1 MKKLFIILAITLGWF
16 TNISAQR
23 EKLYNLFDKYQETEG
38 VTSIKIAKPMFSMLS
53 KLDIKDAEL
62 DNIKPMLDK
71 IQGLRILVI
80 EKPEFDSINKNGS
93 KAMLNFNSLQ
103 KEISASLKNL
113 NYKELMT
120 VNSKD
125 AKVKFLAA
133 DAANGILD
141 NLLLSVNS
149 EGNQVLMML
158 DGKISM
164 DDVNKLAN
172 ETQLSSFSTTNS
184 TTKSSTSYSSSS
196 SISEENRKVGKF
208 SGIKVSSGI
217 KLTFTQSNNQSVKV
231 ITDADKLDY
240 VKTELEGDI
249 LNVYIDN
256 PKNKGLNFKM
266 IQVKISAPELTKIA
280 VNSGANFTTENT
292 VNSNYFQ
299 IATTSGAHIN
309 ADLNTKGK
317 VELSTT
323 SGSSARLNMNA
334 KTLEMSATSGS
345 DAVLV
350 GAIDETSFQVSSAS
364 SINAQDLVSKVSTV
378 SASSAAS
385 LKLNVSDRLTVSGSS
400 GSSVR
405 YRENPRLQRNA
416 SLTSGATVKSF

>member
-1 MKKLFIILAITLGWF
+1 MKKIFIILALTFSWF
-16 TNISAQR
+16 TNVSAQR
-23 EKLYNLFDKYQETEG
+23 EKLYSLFDKYQETEG

-62 DNIKPMLDK
+62 DNIKPVLDK

-80 EKPEFDSINKNGS
+80 EKPESDSINK

-103 KEISASLKNL
+103 KDISSSLKNL
-113 NYKELMT
+113 NYDELMT

-133 DAANGILD
+133 DAANGVLD

-172 ETQLSSFSTTNS
+172 ETQTPTRTTPKNS
-184 TTKSSTSYSSSS
+184 TATRSSSS
-196 SISEENRKVGKF
+196 AVTEEQRNVGRF

-217 KLTFTQSNNQSVKV
+217 KLSFTQGNNQSVKV
-231 ITDADKLDY
+231 ITDSDKTEY
-240 VKTELEGDI
+240 VKTELQGDI
-249 LNVYIDN
+249 LNVYVDA
-256 PKNKGLNFKM
+256 PKGKNLNFKM
-266 IQVKISAPELTKIA
+266 IQVKITAPQLSKIA
-280 VNSGANFTTENT
+280 VSSGASFTTENT
-292 VNSNYFQ
+292 VNSSFFQ
-299 IATTSGAHIN
+299 IAVSSGSHIS

-323 SGSSARLNMNA
+323 SGSNAKLNMNA

-345 DAVLV
+345 NANLA
-350 GAIDETSFQVSSAS
+350 GAIEETSFQVSSAS
-364 SINAQDLVSKVSTV
+364 SVNAQDLISKNSTV
-378 SASSAAS
+378 SASSAAD
-385 LKLNVSDRLTVSGSS
+385 LKVNVSENLTVSGKS
-400 GSSVR
+400 GATVR
-405 YRENPRLQRNA
+405 YRDHATVRRNA
-416 SLTSGATVKSF
+416 ALSSGATVKSF

>member
-1 MKKLFIILAITLGWF
+1 MKKIFIILALAFSWF
-16 TNISAQR
+16 TNVSAQR
-23 EKLYNLFDKYQETEG
+23 EKLYSLFDKYQETEG

-62 DNIKPMLDK
+62 DNIKPVLDK

-80 EKPEFDSINKNGS
+80 EKPESDSINK

-103 KEISASLKNL
+103 KDISSSLKNL
-113 NYKELMT
+113 NYDELMT
-120 VNSKD
+120 VNSKE

-133 DAANGILD
+133 DAANGVLD

-172 ETQLSSFSTTNS
+172 ETQTPTRTAPKNS
-184 TTKSSTSYSSSS
+184 TTIGSTSSAVT
-196 SISEENRKVGKF
+196 EEQRNVGRF

-217 KLTFTQSNNQSVKV
+217 KLTFTQGNNQSVKV
-231 ITDADKLDY
+231 ITDSDKMEY
-240 VKTELEGDI
+240 IKTELQGDI
-249 LNVYIDN
+249 LNVYADP
-256 PKNKGLNFKM
+256 PKGKNLNFKM
-266 IQVKISAPELTKIA
+266 IQVKITAPELSKIA
-280 VNSGANFTTENT
+280 VNSGASFTTENT
-292 VNSNYFQ
+292 VNSSFFQ
-299 IATTSGAHIN
+299 IAVSSGSHIS

-323 SGSSARLNMNA
+323 SGSNAKLNINA

-345 DAVLV
+345 NANLA

-364 SINAQDLVSKVSTV
+364 SVNAQDLISKNSTV
-378 SASSAAS
+378 SASSAAD
-385 LKLNVSDRLTVSGSS
+385 LKVNVSGNLTVSGKS
-400 GSSVR
+400 GATVR
-405 YRENPRLQRNA
+405 YRDHATVRRNA
-416 SLTSGATVKSF
+416 ALSSGATVKSF

>member
-1 MKKLFIILAITLGWF
+1 
-16 TNISAQR
+16 
-23 EKLYNLFDKYQETEG
+23 
-38 VTSIKIAKPMFSMLS
+38 MLS

-71 IQGLRILVI
+71 IQGLRILVL
-80 EKPEFDSINKNGS
+80 EKPEFDSINK

-103 KEISASLKNL
+103 KDILSSLKNL
-113 NYKELMT
+113 NYDELMT

-133 DAANGILD
+133 DAANGVLD

-172 ETQLSSFSTTNS
+172 ETQTPTRTTPKNS
-184 TTKSSTSYSSSS
+184 TATGSSSS
-196 SISEENRKVGKF
+196 AVTEEQRNVGRF

-217 KLTFTQSNNQSVKV
+217 KLSFTQGNNQSVKV
-231 ITDADKLDY
+231 ITDSDKMEY
-240 VKTELEGDI
+240 VKTELQGDI
-249 LNVYIDN
+249 LNVYADA
-256 PKNKGLNFKM
+256 PKGKSLNFKM
-266 IQVKISAPELTKIA
+266 IQVKITAPELSKIA
-280 VNSGANFTTENT
+280 VSSGASFTTENT
-292 VNSNYFQ
+292 VNSSFFQ
-299 IATTSGAHIN
+299 IAVSSGSHIS

-323 SGSSARLNMNA
+323 SGSNAKLNMNA

-345 DAVLV
+345 NANLT

-364 SINAQDLVSKVSTV
+364 SVNAQDLISKNSTV
-378 SASSAAS
+378 SASSAAD
-385 LKLNVSDRLTVSGSS
+385 LKVNVSGNLTVSGKS
-400 GSSVR
+400 GATVR
-405 YRENPRLQRNA
+405 YRDHATVRRNA
-416 SLTSGATVKSF
+416 ALSSGATVKSF

>member
-1 MKKLFIILAITLGWF
+1 MKKIFIILALTFSWF
-16 TNISAQR
+16 TNVSAQR
-23 EKLYNLFDKYQETEG
+23 EKLYSLFDKYQETEG

-62 DNIKPMLDK
+62 DNIKPVLDK

-80 EKPEFDSINKNGS
+80 EKPESDSINK

-103 KEISASLKNL
+103 KDISSSLKNL
-113 NYKELMT
+113 NYDELMT

-133 DAANGILD
+133 DAANGVLD

-172 ETQLSSFSTTNS
+172 ETQTATRTTPKNS
-184 TTKSSTSYSSSS
+184 TATGSSSS
-196 SISEENRKVGKF
+196 AVTEEQRNVGRF

-217 KLTFTQSNNQSVKV
+217 KLSFTQGNNQSVKV
-231 ITDADKLDY
+231 ITDSDKMEY
-240 VKTELEGDI
+240 VKTELQGDI
-249 LNVYIDN
+249 LNVYVDA
-256 PKNKGLNFKM
+256 PKGKNLNFKM
-266 IQVKISAPELTKIA
+266 IQVKITAPELSKIA
-280 VNSGANFTTENT
+280 VSSGASFTTENT
-292 VNSNYFQ
+292 VNSSFFQ
-299 IATTSGAHIN
+299 IAVSSGSHIN
-309 ADLNTKGK
+309 AALNTKGK

-323 SGSSARLNMNA
+323 SGSNAKLNMNA

-345 DAVLV
+345 NANLA

-364 SINAQDLVSKVSTV
+364 SVNAQDLISKNSTV
-378 SASSAAS
+378 SASSAAD
-385 LKLNVSDRLTVSGSS
+385 LKVNVSGNLTVSGKS
-400 GSSVR
+400 GATVR
-405 YRENPRLQRNA
+405 YRDHATVRRNA
-416 SLTSGATVKSF
+416 ALSSGATVKSF

>member
-1 MKKLFIILAITLGWF
+1 MKKLFIIFALTFSWF
-16 TNISAQR
+16 VNVSAQKD
-23 EKLYNLFDKYQETEG
+23 KLYNLFDKYQETEG
-38 VTSIKIAKPMFSMLS
+38 VTSIKIAKPMFGMLS

-62 DNIKPMLDK
+62 DNIKPVLDK

-80 EKPEFDSINKNGS
+80 EKPEFDSINKSVS
-93 KAMLNFNSLQ
+93 KAMLNFTSLQ
-103 KEISASLKNL
+103 KEISSSLKNL
-113 NYKELMT
+113 NYDELMT

-133 DAANGILD
+133 EAANGVLD

-172 ETQLSSFSTTNS
+172 EAQTSAVNSFNS
-184 TTKSSTSYSSSS
+184 NKTSSSS
-196 SISEENRKVGKF
+196 SSVSDEVRKVGKF
-208 SGIKVSSGI
+208 TGIKVSSGI
-217 KLTFTQSNNQSVKV
+217 KMTFAQGSNQSVKV
-231 ITDADKLDY
+231 ITDGDKLNY

-256 PKNKGLNFKM
+256 PKGKSLNFKTL
-266 IQVKISAPELTKIA
+266 QVKITAPELTKIA

-292 VNSNYFQ
+292 VNSSFFQ
-299 IATTSGAHIN
+299 IATTSGSHIN
-309 ADLNTKGK
+309 ADLKTNGK

-323 SGSSARLNMNA
+323 SGSSARINVNA
-334 KTLEMSATSGS
+334 KSMEMSATSGS
-345 DAVLV
+345 EAVLV
-350 GAIDETSFQVSSAS
+350 GTVDETSFQVSSAANV
-364 SINAQDLVSKVSTV
+364 NAQDLVSKESQV
-378 SASSAAS
+378 SASSAGS
-385 LKLNVSDRLTVSGSS
+385 LKLNVSNKLTVSGTS

-405 YRENPRLQRNA
+405 YRENPKLQRNTALTGGA
-416 SLTSGATVKSF
+416 SVKSF

>member
-1 MKKLFIILAITLGWF
+1 MKKIFIILALTFSWF
-16 TNISAQR
+16 TKVSAQR
-23 EKLYNLFDKYQETEG
+23 EKLYSLFDKYQETEG

-62 DNIKPMLDK
+62 DNIKPVLDK

-80 EKPEFDSINKNGS
+80 EKPESDSINK

-103 KEISASLKNL
+103 KDISSSLKNL
-113 NYKELMT
+113 NYDELMT

-133 DAANGILD
+133 DAANGVLD

-164 DDVNKLAN
+164 EDVNKLAN
-172 ETQLSSFSTTNS
+172 ETQTPAKTTPKNS
-184 TTKSSTSYSSSS
+184 TAIGSSSS
-196 SISEENRKVGKF
+196 AVTEEQRNVGRF

-217 KLTFTQSNNQSVKV
+217 KLSFTQGNNQSVKV
-231 ITDADKLDY
+231 ITDSDKMKY
-240 VKTELEGDI
+240 VKTELQGDI
-249 LNVYIDN
+249 LNVYADA
-256 PKNKGLNFKM
+256 PKGKNLNFKM
-266 IQVKISAPELTKIA
+266 IQVKITAPELSKIA
-280 VNSGANFTTENT
+280 VNSGASFTTENT
-292 VNSNYFQ
+292 VNSSFFQ
-299 IATTSGAHIN
+299 IAVSSGSHIS

-323 SGSSARLNMNA
+323 SGSNAKLNMNA

-345 DAVLV
+345 NANLA

-364 SINAQDLVSKVSTV
+364 SVNAQDLISKNSTV
-378 SASSAAS
+378 SASSAAD
-385 LKLNVSDRLTVSGSS
+385 LKVNVSENLTVSGKS
-400 GSSVR
+400 GATVR
-405 YRENPRLQRNA
+405 YRDHATVRRNA
-416 SLTSGATVKSF
+416 ALSSGATVKSF

>member
-1 MKKLFIILAITLGWF
+1 MKKIFIILALTFSWF
-16 TNISAQR
+16 TNVSAQR
-23 EKLYNLFDKYQETEG
+23 EKLYSLFDKYQETEG

-62 DNIKPMLDK
+62 DNIKPVLDK

-80 EKPEFDSINKNGS
+80 EKPESDSINK

-103 KEISASLKNL
+103 KDISSSLKNL
-113 NYKELMT
+113 NYDELMT
-120 VNSKD
+120 VNSKE

-133 DAANGILD
+133 DAANGVLD

-172 ETQLSSFSTTNS
+172 ETQTATRTTPKNS
-184 TTKSSTSYSSSS
+184 TATGS
-196 SISEENRKVGKF
+196 SISAVTEEQRNVGRF

-217 KLTFTQSNNQSVKV
+217 KLSFTQGNNQSVKV
-231 ITDADKLDY
+231 ITDSDKMEY
-240 VKTELEGDI
+240 VKTELQGDI
-249 LNVYIDN
+249 LNVYADA
-256 PKNKGLNFKM
+256 PKGKNLNFKM
-266 IQVKISAPELTKIA
+266 IQVKITAPELSKIA
-280 VNSGANFTTENT
+280 ATSGASFTTENT
-292 VNSNYFQ
+292 VNSSFFQ
-299 IATTSGAHIN
+299 IAVSSGSQIS

-323 SGSSARLNMNA
+323 SGSNAKLNMNA

-345 DAVLV
+345 NANLA

-364 SINAQDLVSKVSTV
+364 SVNAQDLISKNSTV
-378 SASSAAS
+378 SASSAAD
-385 LKLNVSDRLTVSGSS
+385 LKVNVSGNLTVSGKS
-400 GSSVR
+400 GATVR
-405 YRENPRLQRNA
+405 YRDHATVRRNA
-416 SLTSGATVKSF
+416 ALSSGATVKSF

>member
-1 MKKLFIILAITLGWF
+1 MKKIFIILALAFSWF
-16 TNISAQR
+16 TNVSAQR
-23 EKLYNLFDKYQETEG
+23 EKLYSLFDKYQETEG

-62 DNIKPMLDK
+62 DNIKPVLDK

-80 EKPEFDSINKNGS
+80 EKPESDSINK

-103 KEISASLKNL
+103 KDISSSLKNL
-113 NYKELMT
+113 NYDELMT

-133 DAANGILD
+133 DAANGVLD

-172 ETQLSSFSTTNS
+172 ETQTPTRTTPKNS
-184 TTKSSTSYSSSS
+184 TTTGSSSS
-196 SISEENRKVGKF
+196 AITEEQRNVGRF

-217 KLTFTQSNNQSVKV
+217 KLSFTQGNNQSVKV
-231 ITDADKLDY
+231 ITDSDKMEY
-240 VKTELEGDI
+240 VKTELQGDI
-249 LNVYIDN
+249 LNVYADA
-256 PKNKGLNFKM
+256 PKGKNLNFKM
-266 IQVKISAPELTKIA
+266 IQVKITAPELSKIT
-280 VNSGANFTTENT
+280 VSSGASFTTENT
-292 VNSNYFQ
+292 VNSSFFQ
-299 IATTSGAHIN
+299 IAVSSGSHIS

-323 SGSSARLNMNA
+323 SGSNAKLNMNA

-345 DAVLV
+345 NAMLAGAV
-350 GAIDETSFQVSSAS
+350 DETSFQVSSAS
-364 SINAQDLVSKVSTV
+364 SVNAQDLISKNSTV
-378 SASSAAS
+378 SASSAAD
-385 LKLNVSDRLTVSGSS
+385 LKVNVSGNLTVSGK
-400 GSSVR
+400 
-405 YRENPRLQRNA
+405 
-416 SLTSGATVKSF
+416 SGATVRYRDHATVRRNAALSSGATLKSF

>member
-1 MKKLFIILAITLGWF
+1 MKKIFIILALTFSWF
-16 TNISAQR
+16 TNVSAQR
-23 EKLYNLFDKYQETEG
+23 EKLYSLFDKYQETEG

-62 DNIKPMLDK
+62 DNIKPVLDK

-80 EKPEFDSINKNGS
+80 EKPESDSINK

-103 KEISASLKNL
+103 KDISSSLKNL
-113 NYKELMT
+113 NYDELMT

-133 DAANGILD
+133 DAANGVLD

-172 ETQLSSFSTTNS
+172 ETQTATRTAPKNY
-184 TTKSSTSYSSSS
+184 TATGSSSS
-196 SISEENRKVGKF
+196 AVTEEQRNVGRF

-217 KLTFTQSNNQSVKV
+217 KLSFTQGKSQSVKV
-231 ITDADKLDY
+231 ITDSDKMEY
-240 VKTELEGDI
+240 VKTELQGDI
-249 LNVYIDN
+249 LNVYAEA
-256 PKNKGLNFKM
+256 PKGKNLNFKM
-266 IQVKISAPELTKIA
+266 IQVKITAPELSKIA
-280 VNSGANFTTENT
+280 VSSGASFTTENT
-292 VNSNYFQ
+292 VNSSFFQ
-299 IATTSGAHIN
+299 IAVSSGSQIS

-323 SGSSARLNMNA
+323 SGSNAKLNMNA

-345 DAVLV
+345 NANLA

-364 SINAQDLVSKVSTV
+364 SVNAQDLISKNSTV
-378 SASSAAS
+378 SASSAAD
-385 LKLNVSDRLTVSGSS
+385 LKVNVTGNLTVSGKS
-400 GSSVR
+400 GATVR
-405 YRENPRLQRNA
+405 YRDHATVRRNA
-416 SLTSGATVKSF
+416 ALSSGATVKSF

>member
-1 MKKLFIILAITLGWF
+1 MKKIFIILALAFSWF
-16 TNISAQR
+16 TNVSAQR
-23 EKLYNLFDKYQETEG
+23 EKLYSLFDKYQETEG

-62 DNIKPMLDK
+62 DNIKPVLDK

-80 EKPEFDSINKNGS
+80 EKPESDSINK

-103 KEISASLKNL
+103 KDISSSLKNL
-113 NYKELMT
+113 NYDELMT

-133 DAANGILD
+133 DAANGVLD

-172 ETQLSSFSTTNS
+172 ETQAPTRTTPKNS
-184 TTKSSTSYSSSS
+184 TATGSSSS
-196 SISEENRKVGKF
+196 AVTEEQRNVGRF

-217 KLTFTQSNNQSVKV
+217 KLSFTQGNNQSVKV
-231 ITDADKLDY
+231 ITDSDKMEY
-240 VKTELEGDI
+240 VKTELQGDI
-249 LNVYIDN
+249 LNVYADA
-256 PKNKGLNFKM
+256 PKGKNLNFKM
-266 IQVKISAPELTKIA
+266 IQVKITAPELSKIA
-280 VNSGANFTTENT
+280 VSSGASFTTENT
-292 VNSNYFQ
+292 VNSSFFQ
-299 IATTSGAHIN
+299 IAVSSGSHIN

-323 SGSSARLNMNA
+323 SGSSAKLNMNA

-345 DAVLV
+345 KAMLA

-364 SINAQDLVSKVSTV
+364 SVNAQDLISKNSTV
-378 SASSAAS
+378 SASSAAD
-385 LKLNVSDRLTVSGSS
+385 LKVNVSGNLTVSGK
-400 GSSVR
+400 
-405 YRENPRLQRNA
+405 
-416 SLTSGATVKSF
+416 SGATVRYRDHATVRRNAALSSGATLKSF

>member
-1 MKKLFIILAITLGWF
+1 MKKIFIILALTFSWF
-16 TNISAQR
+16 TNVSAQR
-23 EKLYNLFDKYQETEG
+23 EKLYSLFDKYQETEG

-71 IQGLRILVI
+71 IQGLRILVL
-80 EKPEFDSINKNGS
+80 EKPEFDSINKNVS
-93 KAMLNFNSLQ
+93 KAMLNFTSLQ

-149 EGNQVLMML
+149 DGNQVLMML
-158 DGKISM
+158 DGRISM
-164 DDVNKLAN
+164 DDVNKLAS
-172 ETQLSSFSTTNS
+172 ETQTSTRTTLKNSATIGSASSGV
-184 TTKSSTSYSSSS
+184 
-196 SISEENRKVGKF
+196 SEEQRKVGKF

-292 VNSNYFQ
+292 VNSSFFQ
-299 IATTSGAHIN
+299 IAVSSGSQISAE
-309 ADLNTKGK
+309 LNTKGK

-323 SGSSARLNMNA
+323 SGSNAKLNMNA

-345 DAVLV
+345 NANLA

-364 SINAQDLVSKVSTV
+364 SVNAQDLISKNSTV
-378 SASSAAS
+378 SASSAAD
-385 LKLNVSDRLTVSGSS
+385 LKVNVSGNLTVSGKS
-400 GSSVR
+400 GATVR
-405 YRENPRLQRNA
+405 YRDHATVRRNTA
-416 SLTSGATVKSF
+416 LSSGATVKSF

>member
-1 MKKLFIILAITLGWF
+1 MKKIFIILALTFSWF
-16 TNISAQR
+16 TNVSAQR
-23 EKLYNLFDKYQETEG
+23 EKLYSLFDKYQETEG

-62 DNIKPMLDK
+62 DNIKPVLDK

-80 EKPEFDSINKNGS
+80 EKPESDSINK

-103 KEISASLKNL
+103 KDISSSLKNL
-113 NYKELMT
+113 NYDELMT

-133 DAANGILD
+133 DAANGVLD

-172 ETQLSSFSTTNS
+172 ETQTPTRTTPKNY
-184 TTKSSTSYSSSS
+184 TATGSSSS
-196 SISEENRKVGKF
+196 AVTEERRNVGRF

-217 KLTFTQSNNQSVKV
+217 KLSFTQGNNQSVKV
-231 ITDADKLDY
+231 ITDSDKMEY
-240 VKTELEGDI
+240 VKTELQGDI
-249 LNVYIDN
+249 LNVYADA
-256 PKNKGLNFKM
+256 PKGKNLNFKM
-266 IQVKISAPELTKIA
+266 IQVKITAPELSKIA
-280 VNSGANFTTENT
+280 VNSGASFTTENT
-292 VNSNYFQ
+292 VNSSFFQ
-299 IATTSGAHIN
+299 IAVTSGSHIS

-323 SGSSARLNMNA
+323 SGSNA
-334 KTLEMSATSGS
+334 KMNINAKALEMSATSGS
-345 DAVLV
+345 NANLA

-364 SINAQDLVSKVSTV
+364 SVNAQDLISKNSTV
-378 SASSAAS
+378 SASSAAD
-385 LKLNVSDRLTVSGSS
+385 LKVNVSGNLTVSGKS
-400 GSSVR
+400 GATVR
-405 YRENPRLQRNA
+405 YRDHATVRRNTA
-416 SLTSGATVKSF
+416 LSSGATVKSF

>member
-1 MKKLFIILAITLGWF
+1 MKKIFIILALTFSWF
-16 TNISAQR
+16 TNVSAQR
-23 EKLYNLFDKYQETEG
+23 EKLYSLFDKYQETEG

-62 DNIKPMLDK
+62 DNIKPVLDK

-80 EKPEFDSINKNGS
+80 EKPESDSINK

-103 KEISASLKNL
+103 KDISSSLKNL
-113 NYKELMT
+113 NYDELMT

-133 DAANGILD
+133 DAANGVLD

-172 ETQLSSFSTTNS
+172 ETQTPTRTTPKNS
-184 TTKSSTSYSSSS
+184 TATGSSSS
-196 SISEENRKVGKF
+196 AVTEEQRNIGRF

-217 KLTFTQSNNQSVKV
+217 KLSFTQGNNQSVKV
-231 ITDADKLDY
+231 ITDSDKMEY
-240 VKTELEGDI
+240 VKTELQGDI
-249 LNVYIDN
+249 LNVYADA
-256 PKNKGLNFKM
+256 PKGKNLNFKM
-266 IQVKISAPELTKIA
+266 IQVKITAPELSKIA
-280 VNSGANFTTENT
+280 VSSGASFTTENT
-292 VNSNYFQ
+292 VNSSFFQ
-299 IATTSGAHIN
+299 IAVSSGSQIN
-309 ADLNTKGK
+309 ADLITKGK

-323 SGSSARLNMNA
+323 SGSNAKLNMNA

-345 DAVLV
+345 NANLA

-364 SINAQDLVSKVSTV
+364 SVNAQDLISKNSTV
-378 SASSAAS
+378 SASSAAD
-385 LKLNVSDRLTVSGSS
+385 LKVNVSGNLTVSGKS
-400 GSSVR
+400 GATVR
-405 YRENPRLQRNA
+405 YRDHATVRRNA
-416 SLTSGATVKSF
+416 ALSSGATVKSF

>member
-1 MKKLFIILAITLGWF
+1 MKKIFIILALTFSWF
-16 TNISAQR
+16 TNVSAQR
-23 EKLYNLFDKYQETEG
+23 EKLYSLFDKYQETEG

-62 DNIKPMLDK
+62 DNIKPVLDK

-80 EKPEFDSINKNGS
+80 EKPESDSINKNVS

-103 KEISASLKNL
+103 KDISSSLKNL
-113 NYKELMT
+113 NYNELMT

-133 DAANGILD
+133 DAANGVLD

-172 ETQLSSFSTTNS
+172 ETQTPTRTTPKNS
-184 TTKSSTSYSSSS
+184 TATGSSSS
-196 SISEENRKVGKF
+196 AVTEEQRNVGRF

-217 KLTFTQSNNQSVKV
+217 KLSFTQGNNQSVKV
-231 ITDADKLDY
+231 ITDSDKMEY
-240 VKTELEGDI
+240 VKTELQGDI
-249 LNVYIDN
+249 LNVYADA
-256 PKNKGLNFKM
+256 PKGKNLNFKM
-266 IQVKISAPELTKIA
+266 IQVKITAPELSKIA
-280 VNSGANFTTENT
+280 VSSGASFTTENT
-292 VNSNYFQ
+292 VNSSFFQ
-299 IATTSGAHIN
+299 IAVSSGSHIS

-323 SGSSARLNMNA
+323 SGSNAKLNMNA

-345 DAVLV
+345 NANLA

-364 SINAQDLVSKVSTV
+364 SVNAQDLISKNSTV
-378 SASSAAS
+378 SASSAAD
-385 LKLNVSDRLTVSGSS
+385 LKVNVSGNLTVSGK
-400 GSSVR
+400 
-405 YRENPRLQRNA
+405 
-416 SLTSGATVKSF
+416 SGATVRYRDHATVRRNAALSSGATLKSF

>member
-1 MKKLFIILAITLGWF
+1 MKKIFIILALTFSWF
-16 TNISAQR
+16 TNVSAQR
-23 EKLYNLFDKYQETEG
+23 EKLYSLFDKYQETEG

-62 DNIKPMLDK
+62 DNIKPVLDK

-80 EKPEFDSINKNGS
+80 EKPESDSINK

-103 KEISASLKNL
+103 KDISSSLKNL
-113 NYKELMT
+113 NYDELMT

-133 DAANGILD
+133 DAANGVLD

-172 ETQLSSFSTTNS
+172 ETQTTTRTTPKNS
-184 TTKSSTSYSSSS
+184 TATGSTSSAVT
-196 SISEENRKVGKF
+196 EEQRNVGRF

-217 KLTFTQSNNQSVKV
+217 KLSFTQGNNQSVKV
-231 ITDADKLDY
+231 ITDSDKMEY
-240 VKTELEGDI
+240 VKTELQGDI
-249 LNVYIDN
+249 LNVYADA
-256 PKNKGLNFKM
+256 PKGKNLNFKM
-266 IQVKISAPELTKIA
+266 IQVKITAPELSKIA
-280 VNSGANFTTENT
+280 VSSGASFTTENT
-292 VNSNYFQ
+292 VNSSFFQ
-299 IATTSGAHIN
+299 IAVSSGSHIS

-323 SGSSARLNMNA
+323 SGSNAKLNMNA
-334 KTLEMSATSGS
+334 KILEMSATSGS
-345 DAVLV
+345 NANLA

-364 SINAQDLVSKVSTV
+364 SVNAEDLISKNSTV
-378 SASSAAS
+378 SASSAAD
-385 LKLNVSDRLTVSGSS
+385 LKVNVSGNLTVSGKS
-400 GSSVR
+400 GATVR
-405 YRENPRLQRNA
+405 YRDHATVRRNA
-416 SLTSGATVKSF
+416 ALSSGATVKSF

>member
-1 MKKLFIILAITLGWF
+1 MKKLFIIFALTFSWL
-16 TNISAQR
+16 TNVSAQR
-23 EKLYNLFDKYQETEG
+23 EKLYNLFDKYQETDG

-62 DNIKPMLDK
+62 DNIKPVLDK
-71 IQGLRILVI
+71 IEGLRILVI
-80 EKPEFDSINKNGS
+80 EKPEFDSINKNVT

-103 KEISASLKNL
+103 KDIANSLKNL
-113 NYKELMT
+113 NYDELMT

-133 DAANGILD
+133 DAANGVLD

-158 DGKISM
+158 DGKISI

-172 ETQLSSFSTTNS
+172 ETQPSTRTM
-184 TTKSSTSYSSSS
+184 TKSSASTGSSSS
-196 SISEENRKVGKF
+196 AVTEEQRKVGKF

-217 KLTFTQSNNQSVKV
+217 KLSFTQGNNQSVKV
-231 ITDADKLDY
+231 ITDANKMEY
-240 VKTELEGDI
+240 VKTEVQGDI
-249 LNVYIDN
+249 LNVYVDT
-256 PKNKGLNFKM
+256 PKGKNLNFKM
-266 IQVKISAPELTKIA
+266 IQVKITAPELSKIA

-292 VNSNYFQ
+292 VNSNFFQ
-299 IATTSGAHIN
+299 IAATSGSHIN

-323 SGSSARLNMNA
+323 SGSNAKLNMNA

-345 DAVLV
+345 NANLA
-350 GAIDETSFQVSSAS
+350 GAIDETSFQISSAAS
-364 SINAQDLVSKVSTV
+364 VNAQDLVSKNSTV
-378 SASSAAS
+378 SASSAAD
-385 LKLNVSDRLTVSGSS
+385 LKVNVSGNLTVSGTS
-400 GSSVR
+400 GATVR
-405 YRENPRLQRNA
+405 YKDNSTVHRNA
-416 SLTSGATVKSF
+416 ALSSGATVKSF